1 MLGTG
6 GSSKAVGYVLSQ
18 RNIPFKT
25 VSRSHQGDLAYE
37 QLTPERLAQYRLVI
51 NCTPAGMY
59 PNVADAPPIPLSRI
73 TEQHIVLDLIYN
85 PEETTLLR
93 LAALQGAKTMNGLFM
108 LQQQAEKAW
117 EIWQA

>member
-1 MLGTG
+1 
-6 GSSKAVGYVLSQ
+6 
-18 RNIPFKT
+18 
-25 VSRSHQGDLAYE
+25 
-37 QLTPERLAQYRLVI
+37 
-51 NCTPAGMY
+51 MY
-59 PNVADAPPIPLSRI
+59 PNVADAPPIPLSGI